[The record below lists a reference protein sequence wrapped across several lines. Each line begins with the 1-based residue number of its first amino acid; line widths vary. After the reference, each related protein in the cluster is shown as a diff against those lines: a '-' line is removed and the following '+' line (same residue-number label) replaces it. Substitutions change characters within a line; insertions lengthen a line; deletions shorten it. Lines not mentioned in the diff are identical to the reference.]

1 MSRSRSLAALTIAMA
16 ALLTLA
22 ACNNLSPQGADA
34 APRVSITEPA
44 SGETVPTGQE
54 VRVRSVALGEVP
66 IERIDMYVNNEL
78 IRSDSSPIEGGQYT
92 FSVVQQWVPIQPGE
106 VQIKVIAY
114 NTEGT
119 PSQPAGVVLN
129 VVGEG
134 MATPQP
140 APDVGI
146 AVTGTLPAGETPVL
160 PVSQGTPAAV
170 GSPQPNAT
178 TVEVFTPIP
187 LPTATPGLAV
197 STASA
202 VTGTVAVGALN
213 VRSGPG
219 ETYPVVGSLRNL
231 QVVSATGR
239 NEETTWVLVSYEAN
253 RTGWVASRFVTW
265 EARIDQLPVVQP

>member
-1 MSRSRSLAALTIAMA
+1 
-16 ALLTLA
+16 
-22 ACNNLSPQGADA
+22 
-34 APRVSITEPA
+34 
-44 SGETVPTGQE
+44 
-54 VRVRSVALGEVP
+54 
-66 IERIDMYVNNEL
+66 
-78 IRSDSSPIEGGQYT
+78 
-92 FSVVQQWVPIQPGE
+92 
-106 VQIKVIAY
+106 
-114 NTEGT
+114 
-119 PSQPAGVVLN
+119 GVVLN

-219 ETYPVVGSLRNL
+219 ETYPVVG
-231 QVVSATGR
+231 
-239 NEETTWVLVSYEAN
+239 
-253 RTGWVASRFVTW
+253 
-265 EARIDQLPVVQP
+265 